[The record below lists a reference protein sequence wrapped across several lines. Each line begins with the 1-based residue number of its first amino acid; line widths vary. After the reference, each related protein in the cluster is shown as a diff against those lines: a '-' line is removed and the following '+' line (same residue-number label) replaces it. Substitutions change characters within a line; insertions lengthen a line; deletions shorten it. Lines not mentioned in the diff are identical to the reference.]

1 MRRAVFPG
9 SFDPITIGHYDIIE
23 RGLTLFDEVILAIGV
38 NSAKKYMFSLEQRLN
53 FLEETFKDE
62 PKIKVMS
69 YKGLTIDFCRKQNSN
84 FILRGLRNPGDFEFE
99 KAIAHTNRKLSGI
112 ETVFL
117 LTSSGKSYISSS
129 IVRDV
134 IRNGGD
140 CSSLVPDIVKPCAN
154 EVWMK
159 EHKE

>member
-1 MRRAVFPG
+1 MKKAVFPG
-9 SFDPITIGHYDIIE
+9 SFDPITLGHYDIIE
-23 RGLTLFDEVILAIGV
+23 RGLTVFDELTLAIGV
-38 NSAKKYMFSLEQRLN
+38 NASKKYMFTLEQRLG
-53 FLEETFKDE
+53 FLRETFKNE
-62 PKIKVMS
+62 PKIKVTS
-69 YKGLTIDFCRKQNSN
+69 YTGLTIDFCKKQNVD
-84 FILRGLRNPGDFEFE
+84 FILRGLRNPADFEFE

-140 CSSLVPDIVKPCAN
+140 CSGLVPEIVQPCAN

-159 EHKE
+159 GHK